1 MWLMLKHK
9 HLSTILLSVLIPTD
23 PTVSVGPYSKLIVV
37 LQQVDKIRALH
48 ALIRSLVG
56 PTQGL
61 VVPSRDLKHK
71 LRNLSLAQWPNYKIY
86 RL

>member
-23 PTVSVGPYSKLIVV
+23 PTVSVGPYSELIVV
-37 LQQVDKIRALH
+37 LQQVDKIRAIARSCSDPLW
-48 ALIRSLVG
+48 ALA
-56 PTQGL
+56 GL
-61 VVPSRDLKHK
+61 VVPSRDLEHK

>member
-37 LQQVDKIRALH
+37 LQQVDKILAALYSDQIPCG
-48 ALIRSLVG
+48 AYS
-56 PTQGL
+56 GL

-71 LRNLSLAQWPNYKIY
+71 LRNLSLAQWPLYKIY